1 MTCPKCSSKM
11 YKTNLMYESNGTGN
25 FSISDEPFFYK
36 CLMCGHNHFLTD
48 PGSKKT
54 FINGQKIKGVL
65 VDVD

>member
-1 MTCPKCSSKM
+1 M
-11 YKTNLMYESNGTGN
+11 YKTSLTYESNGMNN
-25 FSISDEPFFYK
+25 FSVLDEAFFYK

-54 FINGQKIKGVL
+54 FINGQKIKGVP